1 MTGRR
6 DGKFGVEHDPDRPG
20 GGGTLRGP
28 RTPGRMRPE
37 QRSGLGLLFARWDDP
52 FTWSVRL
59 VSWRGYKVGV
69 HWFTVFWV
77 IAQVLLAVPLNRIGP
92 QHIAM
97 AVGGVLLVMLLREAG
112 RLAMARA
119 VGGEPEYVVLWPLGA
134 LIAPTPPRSLVPKL
148 LITLTPTL
156 ISLGLGAGL
165 LAALWLMGA
174 DRRQVW
180 FNPFDIRAVALSIES
195 PALAPLVWAWF
206 ANIVVAALNL
216 LPMLPLDGGRLIE
229 AWAWH
234 TKRDRAR
241 RVVGL
246 LTLMVAGLVAV
257 IGIVAEQPH
266 LIAVAVF
273 GGWAGWVELRRSEFV
288 EEPAYA
294 SPALP
299 PDWIVGG
306 SARDES
312 SRETVLELPQEP
324 DFPEEEAPAPPVAAA
339 APDLSD
345 TAEIDAILGKI
356 SARGMGSLTDE
367 EREALSRA
375 TRRLKGE

>member
-1 MTGRR
+1 MAGRR
-6 DGKFGVEHDPDRPG
+6 DRNFGVEHDPERG
-20 GGGTLRGP
+20 GMLRGP
-28 RTPGRMRPE
+28 RTSGRSRPE
-37 QRSGLGLLFARWDDP
+37 PRTGLGLLFARWDDP

-59 VSWRGYKVGV
+59 VPWRGYKVGV

-156 ISLGLGAGL
+156 ISVGLGAGL
-165 LAALWLMGA
+165 LAALWLLGA

-180 FNPFDIRAVALSIES
+180 FNPFDIRAVALSIDS
-195 PALAPLVWAWF
+195 PALAPVVWAWF

-234 TKRDRAR
+234 TRRDRAR

-306 SARDES
+306 SAREDS
-312 SRETVLELPQEP
+312 VRDTVLELPQEP
-324 DFPEEEAPAPPVAAA
+324 DFPDPAAAVPPEAPAAA
-339 APDLSD
+339 DLSD

-356 SARGMGSLTDE
+356 SASGMASLTDE

>member
-6 DGKFGVEHDPDRPG
+6 DGKFGVEHNPGEGTRRGARPS
-20 GGGTLRGP
+20 
-28 RTPGRMRPE
+28 GRSRPE
-37 QRSGLGLLFARWDDP
+37 ARSGLGLLFARWDDP

-59 VSWRGYKVGV
+59 LSWRGYRVGI

-92 QHIAM
+92 PHVAM
-97 AVGGVLLVMLLREAG
+97 AVGGVLLVSLLREAG
-112 RLAMARA
+112 RLAIARA
-119 VGGEPEYVVLWPLGA
+119 VGGEPEYVVLWPLGS
-134 LIAPTPPRSLVPKL
+134 LIVPTPPRSLAPKL
-148 LITLTPTL
+148 LVTLTPTL
-156 ISLGLGAGL
+156 ISLSLGAGL
-165 LAALWLMGA
+165 LAALMLLGA
-174 DRRQVW
+174 DRRLIW
-180 FNPFDIRAVALSIES
+180 FNPFDIRAVTQSLDRPILS
-195 PALAPLVWAWF
+195 PLVWAWF
-206 ANIVVAALNL
+206 ANMVVAGLNL
-216 LPMLPLDGGRLIE
+216 LPMLPMDGGRLIE

-234 TKRDRAR
+234 TRRDRAR

-266 LIAVAVF
+266 LIAIAVF

-299 PDWIVGG
+299 PDWIVGAA
-306 SARDES
+306 SEA
-312 SRETVLELPQEP
+312 SRETVLELPQDP
-324 DFPEEEAPAPPVAAA
+324 DPPAAEAPVEPASARGR
-339 APDLSD
+339 DLSD

-356 SARGMGSLTDE
+356 SASGMGSLTDV